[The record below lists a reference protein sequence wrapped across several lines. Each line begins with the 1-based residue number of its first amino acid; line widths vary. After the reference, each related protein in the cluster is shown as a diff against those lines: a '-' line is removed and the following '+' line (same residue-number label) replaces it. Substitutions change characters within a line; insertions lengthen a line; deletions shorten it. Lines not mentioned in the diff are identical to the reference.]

1 MQDDPV
7 AAAEQLARAV
17 IMEHLGSEA
26 VAAFDLRIETYL
38 APRDGEPLLCV
49 NLAPAGADAE
59 ACRGSAFQLR
69 LAPTPERFAWMVRE
83 STRSALQQLGR
94 F

>member
-7 AAAEQLARAV
+7 AAAEQLARAAIV
-17 IMEHLGSEA
+17 DHVGSQALG
-26 VAAFDLRIETYL
+26 AFDLRVEAYS

-59 ACRGSAFQLR
+59 AWRGSAFQLR
-69 LAPTPERFAWMVRE
+69 LASTPERFAWMVRE
-83 STRSALQQLGR
+83 STRSALQQLGW